1 MPETELAEVRARL
14 ERMVALAEDAQPDEW
29 CGPDRER
36 PWADRIDITG
46 HPEDGPDAGALF
58 IAAASPDLL
67 FRLAREALVILDLHL
82 DIECQAHCAYPC
94 PEVASV
100 LRAWQP

>member
-1 MPETELAEVRARL
+1 MTSAEELAAVRARL
-14 ERMVALAEDAQPDEW
+14 ERMIAMAEASKSLWHEGCWYNRYELEMDVGQHARADA
-29 CGPDRER
+29 
-36 PWADRIDITG
+36 A
-46 HPEDGPDAGALF
+46 F

-67 FRLAREALVILDLHL
+67 LRLAREALGVLDLHP